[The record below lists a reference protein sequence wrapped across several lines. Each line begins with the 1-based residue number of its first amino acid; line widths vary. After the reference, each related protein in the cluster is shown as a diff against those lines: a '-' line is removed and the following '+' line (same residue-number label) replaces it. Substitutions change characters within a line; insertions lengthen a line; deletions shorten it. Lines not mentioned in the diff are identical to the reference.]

1 MLSLK
6 TLLCGTV
13 LAGALAGLPLV
24 ASADPVEMK
33 LADRLPAEHF
43 IVKNGLDPWIAAMSG
58 ELTIQTYHGGQLGKG
73 SESLNMLKSGLAQ
86 IVEMS
91 PGLIGQEM
99 QLSSVTELPLA
110 STACQGQLAYAALQ
124 APGGTLDKA
133 ESTPNGTTLLISMT
147 VAPYYIF
154 STKELSGPA
163 DLEGLK
169 IATQGPTLDKVMGAL
184 GAIPTRVAASEIYDA
199 ITRGTVDAVVF
210 PPLSV
215 LNYDI
220 GSRIKTVMGGTSFGQ
235 SALGYFINRADLEAL
250 PAETQAKM
258 LDAGKS
264 AAMNLCTYMQDQ
276 EKAALEKLQSQGA
289 AILILE
295 GADAAAVQ
303 EKLASVGAAWA
314 ADMDAKGQP
323 GSAVLAEYKA
333 ALDAAAVK

>member
-6 TLLCGTV
+6 SMLCGTV
-13 LAGALAGLPLV
+13 LAGAVLGLPLL
-24 ASADPVEMK
+24 ANADPVEMK

-58 ELTIQTYHGGQLGKG
+58 ELTIQTYHGQQLGKG
-73 SESLNMLKSGLAQ
+73 SEGLNMLKSGIAQ

-110 STACQGQLAYAALQ
+110 ATACQGQLAYAALQ
-124 APGGTLDKA
+124 APGGALDKA
-133 ESTPNGTTLLISMT
+133 ESTPNGATLVISMT
-147 VAPYYIF
+147 VAPYYLF

-169 IATQGPTLDKVMGAL
+169 IATQGPTLDKVLVAL
-184 GAIPTRVAASEIYDA
+184 GATPTRVAASEIHDA
-199 ITRGTVDAVVF
+199 ITRGTVDGVVF

-220 GSRIKTVMGGTSFGQ
+220 GSYIKTVLGGSSFGQ
-235 SALGYFINRADLEAL
+235 SALGYFVNREVFEAL

-258 LDAGKS
+258 LAAGKD
-264 AAMNLCTYMQDQ
+264 AAMQLCTYMQDQ
-276 EKAALEKLQSQGA
+276 EKVALEKLTSEGA
-289 AILILE
+289 KVVIVS
-295 GADAAAVQ
+295 GADAALMQ
-303 EKLASVGAAWA
+303 EKLAPLAAQWA
-314 ADMDAKGQP
+314 ADMDSKGQP
-323 GSAVLAEYKA
+323 GSAVLAEYQA
-333 ALDAAAVK
+333 ALEAAKAK